1 MKKSDRNALAVF
13 PLVVLVGAAVAVAG
27 GQGGATAG
35 GIPVFALAVALAFV
49 IQWLAFIPAY
59 LLQNEGFFDLTGS
72 ITYITVTIVAVLLGP
87 AADARSL
94 LLLALVVIWAAR
106 LGSYLFRR
114 IRKAGKDARF
124 DAIKPSFIRFL
135 NTWTLQGLWVSL
147 TLAAALAAITT
158 DQRKGLG
165 VVAIVGLLVWAAG
178 FAIEATADFQKSRF
192 RADPANRG
200 AFIHSGLWAWSRHP
214 NYFGEIVLWIGV
226 AVIAVPVLQGWQYV
240 TLISP
245 LFVILLLTRVSG
257 VPLLEKR
264 ADEKWGGQDDYEAYK
279 ARTSVLVPLPP
290 AITARRGG
298 GRSG

>member
-1 MKKSDRNALAVF
+1 VKKTDRNALVAF
-13 PLVVLVGAAVAVAG
+13 PVVVLIAAGVAVAG
-27 GQGGATAG
+27 SQGGATAG
-35 GIPVFALAVALAFV
+35 GVPVFALCVALAFL

-72 ITYITVTIVAVLLGP
+72 VTYVTVTLVAVLLGP
-87 AADARSL
+87 AIDGRSI

-135 NTWTLQGLWVSL
+135 NTWTLQGLWVTL

-158 DQRKGLG
+158 TVREDLG
-165 VVAIVGLLVWAAG
+165 VWALLGSLVWVTG
-178 FAIEATADFQKSRF
+178 FATEATADVQKSRF
-192 RADPANRG
+192 RAAPANKG
-200 AFIHSGLWAWSRHP
+200 TFIHTGLWAWSRHP

-226 AVIAVPVLQGWQYV
+226 ALIAVPVLHGWQWV

-257 VPLLEKR
+257 IPLLEKS
-264 ADEKWGGQDDYEAYK
+264 ADKKWGGEDGYEAYK
-279 ARTSVLVPLPP
+279 RRTSVLVPRPP
-290 AITARRGG
+290 RAASGK
-298 GRSG
+298 RS